1 MGEENLFIRD
11 VDQKL
16 EIEATIKSYIL
27 EHIEV
32 LIQFMKI
39 QYKDV
44 EQVKCLVTDVY
55 HASGFSRMKIEDI
68 GEETKLTYVYDQ
80 FIEMLDEA
88 IVSSVWETIKKMVEC
103 ESDHFQFMAAIL
115 S

>member
-1 MGEENLFIRD
+1 M
-11 VDQKL
+11 
-16 EIEATIKSYIL
+16 
-27 EHIEV
+27 

-68 GEETKLTYVYDQ
+68 GEGTKLTYVYDQ

-88 IVSSVWETIKKMVEC
+88 IVSSVWETIKKLVEC

>member
-1 MGEENLFIRD
+1 MYLSCIETDEPGQYAANTIFPHKTSEEENLFIRD

-55 HASGFSRMKIEDI
+55 HASGFRGRNK
-68 GEETKLTYVYDQ
+68 TNLC
-80 FIEMLDEA
+80 L
-88 IVSSVWETIKKMVEC
+88 
-103 ESDHFQFMAAIL
+103 
-115 S
+115 

>member
-1 MGEENLFIRD
+1 
-11 VDQKL
+11 
-16 EIEATIKSYIL
+16 
-27 EHIEV
+27 
-32 LIQFMKI
+32 
-39 QYKDV
+39 
-44 EQVKCLVTDVY
+44 
-55 HASGFSRMKIEDI
+55 MKIEDI

-88 IVSSVWETIKKMVEC
+88 IVSSVWETIKKLVEC